1 MDTTLQLSSD
11 GQTERIDQC
20 LKMYLC
26 CAVQDIPN
34 KWVHWLSLAELW
46 YNSTY
51 HTSLQCSPFKAPYG
65 TDPHLGL
72 LPPLHTT
79 YNSDVVAAVKE
90 RQLALEQRK
99 DNLARAQVRMKHY
112 ADANR
117 SDRRFQVGSMVL
129 LKLQPYAQSSVV
141 NRPCHKLAYK
151 FSGPYKVLE
160 RIGSTAYKL
169 DLPPYSHIHPVFHVS
184 QLKPFTPNSTP
195 VFSDLPTSV
204 ALDTSC
210 SEPSQILERR
220 LVKKGDSAVVRVRVP
235 WTRLPDSIATW
246 EDFYNL
252 KARFPAAA
260 AIWGQPALFPSLMPL
275 RTGHRRQRQT
285 VKAPRWELTVTA
297 TLGWMKLK
305 PDSKARPRIPLRT

>member
-1 MDTTLQLSSD
+1 
-11 GQTERIDQC
+11 
-20 LKMYLC
+20 
-26 CAVQDIPN
+26 
-34 KWVHWLSLAELW
+34 
-46 YNSTY
+46 
-51 HTSLQCSPFKAPYG
+51 
-65 TDPHLGL
+65 
-72 LPPLHTT
+72 
-79 YNSDVVAAVKE
+79 
-90 RQLALEQRK
+90 
-99 DNLARAQVRMKHY
+99 
-112 ADANR
+112 
-117 SDRRFQVGSMVL
+117 MVL

-184 QLKPFTPNSTP
+184 QLKPFTPNSAP

-204 ALDTSC
+204 ALDISC

-220 LVKKGDSAVVRVRVP
+220 LVKKGDSSVVRVRVP

-260 AIWGQPALFPSLMPL
+260 AIWRQPVFQGGGSVMSQSDAVTD
-275 RTGHRRQRQT
+275 RTQEATANGEGAKMGADGNSDVGLDETEARQQG
-285 VKAPRWELTVTA
+285 A
-297 TLGWMKLK
+297 TQN
-305 PDSKARPRIPLRT
+305 SVANSSEN